1 MLVLVLV
8 AAPLQQVIPA
18 AVPQTAQLPDE
29 HLVLGA
35 VHSVPVD
42 TLVLVLVEQQGL
54 PGPPQLVVVPTLQ
67 VPLLQ
72 VPGTGR
78 QLLPL
83 ATHTLFTQQ
92 PLL

>member
-18 AVPQTAQLPDE
+18 AVPQTAQLPDV

-42 TLVLVLVEQQGL
+42 TLVLVLVEQHGL
-54 PGPPQLVVVPTLQ
+54 PGPPQLVVPTLQ
-67 VPLLQ
+67 VPLVQ

-78 QLLPL
+78 QLDPL